1 MIYFIRHGQ
10 TDWNVRK
17 LMQGQT
23 DVPLNDTGRAQA
35 QQMAQSLQGV
45 TFDKVFCSPLCRALE
60 TCKAV
65 VDENKI
71 VVDQR
76 LIERNFGEYEGQSLQ
91 LMLDK
96 GFWNENGTQTFLH
109 AENLSQVVAR
119 VYDFLDEITQK
130 YPKQNVLVVAHG
142 GIGMV
147 VQSYFLGKP
156 KDGDYFN
163 YIVRNCQVLTFD
175 N

>member
-10 TDWNVRK
+10 TDWNYKK

-23 DVPLNDTGRAQA
+23 DIPLNEKGKSQA
-35 QQMAQSLQGV
+35 LEMAKTLKGV
-45 TFDKVFCSPLCRALE
+45 AFDAVFCSPLSRALE

-65 VDENKI
+65 IGESEIIVDE
-71 VVDQR
+71 R
-76 LIERNFGEYEGQSLQ
+76 LIERNFGEYEGKSLQ
-91 LMLDK
+91 VMVDK
-96 GFWNENGTQTFLH
+96 GFWKETGLQTLRNG
-109 AENLSQVVAR
+109 ESLSDVISR
-119 VYDFLDEITQK
+119 VYCFLDEITK
-130 YPKQNVLVVAHG
+130 NYPAKNVLIVAHG

-156 KDGDYFN
+156 EDGDYFN
-163 YIVRNCQVLTFD
+163 YIVRNCEVLTFR